1 MIYDVAIIGG
11 GVAGVSCALVLG
23 SALEKPFAQDK
34 KVAIFTHQKASSLQ
48 NGLYNNAYGI
58 PPGTT
63 GQELMRSSLE
73 HLSTQYPKVTQIADQ
88 KILALSKSADGY
100 FIIQSADEIFEARQL
115 VVAVGSASA
124 FVIAGLEDYIIPHP
138 KAKAEKRRIALKNQD
153 HWVADGLYVAGT
165 LAGHRSQLSIAA
177 GSGASVATD
186 IASIWNDNQP
196 TQIHDS
202 VPQSI

>member
-1 MIYDVAIIGG
+1 MVFDVAIVGG

-23 SALEKPFAQDK
+23 SALEKPFANGK
-34 KVAIFTHQKASSLQ
+34 SVAIFTHQKGSSLQ

-58 PPGTT
+58 TPGTT
-63 GQELMRSSLE
+63 GQELLASSLK
-73 HLSTQYPKVTQIADQ
+73 HLSSQYPKVQQIPDQ
-88 KILALSKSADGY
+88 KITAISKSDEG
-100 FIIQSADEIFEARQL
+100 FFVLQSASEIFEAKTV

-124 FVIAGLEDYIIPHP
+124 FIIAGLEEYVIPHP
-138 KAKAEKRRIALKNQD
+138 KAKAEKKRISLRNND
-153 HWVADGLYVAGT
+153 HLVTSGLYVAGT

-202 VPQSI
+202 VPQII